1 MKVTT
6 LFLITLSLSIF
17 LTNCASINIFEKTDR
32 FDAIS
37 EEINDENYQH
47 IIKPDDKV
55 SLSVWN
61 HNDVSIGSAFS
72 IYNSNESFGKWLLVQ
87 QDSLIVLPD
96 LGLVKIGGLTCSE
109 ASDLIKGRYAEKLK
123 SPIVAVKVLNKKVTV
138 LGEVNQPGVY
148 VLEKEQTRI
157 AEVLGIAQG
166 LTFYANKS
174 SIQLIRDNKTYELDF
189 TAKNALE
196 YNVILHSGDVIN
208 VFSKN
213 EKRLDKKAP
222 TIIPFASLVSSIAIL
237 YSVLRD

>member
-1 MKVTT
+1 MKVFITYSI
-6 LFLITLSLSIF
+6 LIYLSVA
-17 LTNCASINIFEKTDR
+17 LTSCSTINIFSKTSNL
-32 FDAIS
+32 DAVI
-37 EEINDENYQH
+37 EELNNENYQH
-47 IIKPDDKV
+47 VIQPDDKL

-87 QDSLIVLPD
+87 QDSLISFPE
-96 LGLVKIGGLTCSE
+96 LGLVKVGGLTCKE
-109 ASDLIKGRYAEKLK
+109 ASELLANLYSEKLK
-123 SPIVAVKVLNKKVTV
+123 NPIVAVKILNKKITV

-148 VLEKEQTRI
+148 VLEKEKTRV
-157 AEVLGIAQG
+157 AEVLGEAQG

-174 SIQLIRDNKTYELDF
+174 SIQLIRDNKSYTLDF
-189 TAKNALE
+189 TAKNALD
-196 YNVILHSGDVIN
+196 YNIILHSGDVIN

-237 YSVLRD
+237 YSVLKD